1 MTSRDLR
8 WLNYVQNAAV
18 AVLAVFHAVG
28 GVQAAVDLGGVVVEV
43 VEVVEV
49 VIVVAVEDLGVMVA
63 VVPIEVAVVHN
74 LLFSQKK
81 PPIVCWLYPG
91 NSGFQ
96 CLHFRGYRFN
106 PIRAT
111 LLRVNGLEYH

>member
-1 MTSRDLR
+1 MLMTSRDLR

-81 PPIVCWLYPG
+81 THGVLVVSRKFRVSVPSLQGIPI
-91 NSGFQ
+91 
-96 CLHFRGYRFN
+96 
-106 PIRAT
+106 
-111 LLRVNGLEYH
+111 